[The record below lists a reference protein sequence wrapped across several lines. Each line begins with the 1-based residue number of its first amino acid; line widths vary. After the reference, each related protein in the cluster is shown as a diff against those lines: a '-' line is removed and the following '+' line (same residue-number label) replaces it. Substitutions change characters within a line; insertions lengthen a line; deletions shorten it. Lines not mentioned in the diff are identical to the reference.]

1 MIDTLKKLRDL
12 GNTVVVVEHDRTMI
26 EAADEVIDL
35 GPLGGRQGGSI
46 LFQGPVSG
54 IKKSSKSL
62 TGQYLAGT
70 REVLP
75 EGLSHPA
82 SPLRGKKICIRK
94 AAEHNLR
101 DIDVDIPLGQFVVI
115 TGVSGSGK
123 STLLYEVLYHH
134 YLRHQGKPVQDLGR
148 VKSIEGFE
156 HVDEMIVVDQSP
168 MGRSPR
174 SNPVTYLKAFDD
186 IRKILIVLEETARA
200 FPPQNVFFDK
210 IVLGPLDRAPTMIWA
225 LGNKI
230 TSYEMGKI
238 KEFLGKGFG
247 DAGVRA
253 HGENPHHFIAHITLA
268 CSNGNIVVPPEY
280 IFPSL
285 EAEFTAPTLEL
296 FESVKENGKREYIP
310 LTSFDFTDGA
320 S

>member
-1 MIDTLKKLRDL
+1 MRLHR
-12 GNTVVVVEHDRTMI
+12 
-26 EAADEVIDL
+26 
-35 GPLGGRQGGSI
+35 
-46 LFQGPVSG
+46 LFV
-54 IKKSSKSL
+54 
-62 TGQYLAGT
+62 
-70 REVLP
+70 
-75 EGLSHPA
+75 GLSIPKETKQNIARATLPLPA
-82 SPLRGKKICIRK
+82 LFP
-94 AAEHNLR
+94 
-101 DIDVDIPLGQFVVI
+101 
-115 TGVSGSGK
+115 TGRFIAPEQWHA
-123 STLLYEVLYHH
+123 TLSFL
-134 YLRHQGKPVQDLGR
+134 P
-148 VKSIEGFE
+148 
-156 HVDEMIVVDQSP
+156 DQS
-168 MGRSPR
+168 G
-174 SNPVTYLKAFDD
+174 DD